1 MVVLDHDSQRRRLE
15 LTEEKRKIAGRP
27 VPTDAVGLGERLR
40 EQRANLVVTRLE
52 DGRSST
58 LTKARV
64 GVFMA
69 WLQST
74 RPLRAWNQYNLWNG
88 SILASG
94 IGVAMFFSIT
104 GLLATGFSI
113 AALVLQADPALLN
126 AVLTTIAQG
135 APGLLQVDGHTG
147 LVDPHRLLNPTR
159 LGWTA
164 AISALVSL
172 VTSLGWISPLRK
184 GLRAV
189 MELPA
194 LAKNPVLLK
203 VQDLATLLLLGVAV
217 LITSS
222 ITVLFGTALPSITQ
236 VLGLSSVTANVI
248 GYVIGFI
255 VAALLNSIVSV
266 ILFRASRLSLH
277 RKPLLQATILAGVA
291 TTILQVLSGFLL
303 AKAGSNPLLAS
314 FAVVIGLLIWFNFVS
329 QAYLLVGSWAAVAEA
344 DLND

>member
-1 MVVLDHDSQRRRLE
+1 MTAGKKNGS
-15 LTEEKRKIAGRP
+15 GRP
-27 VPTDAVGLGERLR
+27 LPTDALGLRERLR
-40 EQRANLVVTRLE
+40 EEKANLVVARLE
-52 DGRSST
+52 DGRISA
-58 LTKARV
+58 LAKARV
-64 GVFMA
+64 GVFTA

-88 SILASG
+88 SILAAG
-94 IGVAMFFSIT
+94 VGVAMFFSIT

-113 AALVLQADPALLN
+113 AALVLQTDPALLN
-126 AVLTTIAQG
+126 AVVTTIAQG
-135 APGLLQVDGHTG
+135 APGLLQVNGHSG
-147 LVDPHRLLNPTR
+147 LVDPHRLLNPTW
-159 LGWTA
+159 LGWA
-164 AISALVSL
+164 AGISALVSL
-172 VTSLGWISPLRK
+172 VTSLGWISSLRK

-222 ITVLFGTALPSITQ
+222 ITVLFGTALPSFTQ

-277 RKPLLQATILAGVA
+277 RKPLLQTTILAGVA
-291 TTILQVLSGFLL
+291 TTILQLFSGLLL
-303 AKAGSNPLLAS
+303 AKAGANPLLAS

-344 DLND
+344 DLKD